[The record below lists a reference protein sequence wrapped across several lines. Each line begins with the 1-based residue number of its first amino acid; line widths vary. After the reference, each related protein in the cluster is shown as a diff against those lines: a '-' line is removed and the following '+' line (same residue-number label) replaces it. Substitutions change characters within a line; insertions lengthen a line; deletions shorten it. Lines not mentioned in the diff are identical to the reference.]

1 MEARIKFYLEI
12 ADNALILSH
21 RLSENCSKGPFLE
34 EDLATTNVALDLI
47 GLAESVYEEV
57 ARLESKGQKGD
68 DLAYKREAWEYY
80 NSLLVEQPNTDFAY
94 LMVRQFFTDVYHFYF
109 FDALSASKDEFLAA
123 LATKSLK
130 EIKYHL
136 KRSSEWMIRFGLG
149 TKVSKEKGQKAID
162 ELFPFTWDLFSETNE
177 AKEMK
182 HIGFGVDLDKVYTLW
197 LDNVKDIFHKAGFV
211 LPDNTSNKQVGGKDG
226 LHSEKLGYIL
236 TEMQYLPAKYQDA
249 VW

>member
-1 MEARIKFYLEI
+1 MEARIKYYLEI

-57 ARLESKGQKGD
+57 ARLEEKGQKGD
-68 DLAYKREAWEYY
+68 DIAYKREAWEYY
-80 NSLLVEQPNTDFAY
+80 NTLLVEQPNQDFAF
-94 LMVRQFFTDVYHFYF
+94 LMVRQFFTDTYHYYF
-109 FDALSASKDEFLAA
+109 FDALTNSKDEFLAA
-123 LATKSLK
+123 IATKSLK
-130 EIKYHL
+130 EVKYHL

-149 TKVSKEKGQKAID
+149 TKVSKEKGQTAID
-162 ELFPFTWDLFSETNE
+162 GLFPYTWDLFTETSA

-182 HIGFGVDLDKVYTLW
+182 HIGFGVDLEKVYTLW

-211 LPDNTSNKQVGGKDG
+211 LPENTSNKQVGGKDG

-249 VW
+249 IW